1 MNQLSKDHLQLIGL
15 YITTIPLSNLHSTCD
30 CSSLFIHCLQRQVP
44 MYNTHGF
51 SICVITSCTQ
61 TCISPLPLSLV
72 MQELHPE
79 PGVSRPR
86 CAQGLQAG
94 GHDGEDWSQGAEEEG
109 ETGGEVRGVSMGTP
123 RSGHHG
129 GQLQQH
135 TLSPYSRAQ
144 TPRHIIGHET
154 IIFLVLASVGSHS
167 RIPPFQYAIAGNLDR
182 SYCPVI
188 SDHSSSSP
196 PRSLTDSGASSAP
209 KRQLHHLPIDD

>member
-1 MNQLSKDHLQLIGL
+1 MVSPSVIISCTQICISPL
-15 YITTIPLSNLHSTCD
+15 YVATITLTNLHSTCN
-30 CSSLFIHCLQRQVP
+30 CSSLYISGSYTLSSRASTYVCIHMVSP
-44 MYNTHGF
+44 
-51 SICVITSCTQ
+51 SVITQ
-61 TCISPLPLSLV
+61 TCISPLPLSPA
-72 MQELHPE
+72 MQELHLE

-94 GHDGEDWSQGAEEEG
+94 GHDGEDRSQGAEEEG
-109 ETGGEVRGVSMGTP
+109 ETRGEVCGISMGTP

-129 GQLQQH
+129 GQLQHQ
-135 TLSPYSRAQ
+135 TLSFYSRAQ
-144 TPRHIIGHET
+144 TPHHIIGHET

-196 PRSLTDSGASSAP
+196 PRSLTASGASISAP
-209 KRQLHHLPIDD
+209 KR